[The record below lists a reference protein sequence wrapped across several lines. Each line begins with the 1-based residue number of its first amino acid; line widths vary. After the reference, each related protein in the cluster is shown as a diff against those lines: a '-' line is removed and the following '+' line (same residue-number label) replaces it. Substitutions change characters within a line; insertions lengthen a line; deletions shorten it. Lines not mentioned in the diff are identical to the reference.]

1 MSTDF
6 APGTLVRARGRE
18 WVVLADSDSDFLCLR
33 PLGGTE
39 DEVTGIYL
47 PLEPVESAVFGLPD
61 PEHPGDH
68 RSSRLLRE
76 AVRLGFRATTGPF
89 RSFASLGV
97 EPRPYQLVPL
107 LMALKLDPVRLLIA
121 DDVGIGKTVEA
132 LLVAKE
138 LLERGETRGVSVL
151 CPPHLAEQ
159 WQREMRSKFHLP
171 AELVLPASVARLER
185 ECLLNQSVFERFP
198 ITVVS
203 TDYIKSDRRRHDFLR
218 TCPELVIV
226 DEAHTCAGVGAG
238 RGGKARHQRHHLVA
252 ELARGNQR
260 HLVLVT
266 ATPHSGNEEA
276 FRSLLTLLNPKFAD
290 LPQDLSGDANEP
302 HRRRL
307 AEQMVQRR
315 RGDLK
320 DYLDTETPFPQRE
333 ERECAYRLNAQQ
345 RELLNDVL
353 AYARELVTDESGGKL
368 RQRVRWWSAL
378 ALLRT
383 LSSSPAAAMATLHS
397 RAATLESADEGAVDD
412 LGRRSVLDLGDSE
425 DSEELDLT
433 PGSDWT
439 GPEDKSHL
447 ARLRAFA
454 ARAEGLR
461 GKNDTKLKTA
471 LNLLQELLDEG
482 YRPILFCR
490 FIHTAE
496 YVAEELRKSLKKTE
510 VVAITGLLAPAEREE
525 RVESLEKHE
534 RRVLVCTD
542 CLSEGINL
550 QKSFNAVIHYDL
562 SWNPTRHEQ
571 REGRVDRYGQ
581 ASPKVRVL
589 TLYGADNPVDGI
601 VLEVL
606 LRKHKTIRNSLG
618 INVPVP
624 SDTHT
629 INEALMQGLLLRG
642 GQTSNEQLTFD
653 FYQEE
658 QQQLHAQWDLASE
671 REKRSQTMFAQR
683 ALKVDEVARELA
695 EVRRAQGSS
704 QVVEDFV
711 RGAVRAYGGIAQ
723 ELNGGYV
730 LHLLGAPEPLRE
742 LLGVREGQRVRFEL
756 PAGPQEEYLSRTHP
770 LVERLA
776 SYVMDST
783 LDALGDGRARRCG
796 VIRTAAVTV
805 RTTLLLLRLRFFV
818 ISRFRESW
826 KSEHRMLAEEL
837 QLVAFESSPA
847 RARWLS
853 EEAAERLLQA
863 EPSGNVDPNQARQFL
878 RSLLEE
884 LPAIETRLETLCR
897 GRAEALLETHRR
909 VRQESGRKGVQYF
922 VEPQLP
928 VDILGVYLY
937 QPA

>member
-1 MSTDF
+1 MTTDF
-6 APGTLVRARGRE
+6 APGSLVRARGRE
-18 WVVLADSDSDFLCLR
+18 WVVLADSEPDFLCLR
-33 PLGGTE
+33 PLGGTD
-39 DEVTGIYL
+39 DEITGIYL
-47 PLEPVESAVFGLPD
+47 PLESVESAVFGLPSPD
-61 PEHPGDH
+61 HPGDH

-76 AVRLGFRATTGPF
+76 AARLGFRATTGPF
-89 RSFASLGV
+89 RSFAGLGV

-138 LLERGETRGVSVL
+138 LLERGETRGITVL

-159 WQREMRSKFHLP
+159 WQREMRDKFHLP
-171 AELVLPASVARLER
+171 AELVLPATVGRLER

-203 TDYIKSDRRRHDFLR
+203 ADYIKSDRRRHDFLR
-218 TCPELVIV
+218 ACPELVIV
-226 DEAHTCAGVGAG
+226 DEAHTCAGVGEG
-238 RGGKARHQRHHLVA
+238 RGGKARHQRHNLVA
-252 ELARGNQR
+252 ELAKGNAR
-260 HLVLVT
+260 HVVLVT

-276 FRSLLTLLNPKFAD
+276 FRSLLTLLNPKFSE
-290 LPQDLSGDANEP
+290 LPQDLGGDANES

-320 DYLDTETPFPQRE
+320 DYLDTETPFPDRE
-333 ERECAYRLNAQQ
+333 ESELSYRLSTEQ
-345 RELLNDVL
+345 RDLLNDVL
-353 AYARELVTDESGGKL
+353 AYARELVLDESGGKL

-383 LSSSPAAAMATLHS
+383 LSSSPAAAMATLQS
-397 RAATLESADEGAVDD
+397 RAATLESQDEGGVDD
-412 LGRRSVLDLGDSE
+412 LGRRTVLDLGDSE
-425 DSEELDLT
+425 EGDDLDLT

-447 ARLRAFA
+447 KRLRAFA
-454 ARAEGLR
+454 TRAEGLK
-461 GKNDTKLKTA
+461 GKSDTKLKTA
-471 LNLLQELLDEG
+471 AKLVAQMLDEG
-482 YRPILFCR
+482 YQPILFCR

-496 YVAEELRKSLKKTE
+496 YVADELRKALKKTE
-510 VVAITGLLAPAEREE
+510 VIAITGLLAPAEREE
-525 RVESLEKHE
+525 RVEALGSHP

-550 QKSFNAVIHYDL
+550 QRSFNAVIHYDL

-618 INVPVP
+618 ISVPVP
-624 SDTHT
+624 SDTNT
-629 INEALMQGLLLRG
+629 INEALMQGLLLRT
-642 GQTSNEQLTFD
+642 GQQPAEQLTFD
-653 FYQEE
+653 FYQEDKE
-658 QQQLHAQWDLASE
+658 KLHTQWDRVSE

-695 EVRRAQGSS
+695 EVRQVQGSS
-704 QVVEDFV
+704 QVVADFV
-711 RGAVRAYGGIAQ
+711 RQAVRAYGGSVLEQGASCS
-723 ELNGGYV
+723 
-730 LHLLGAPEPLRE
+730 LHLQAAPEALRE
-742 LLGVREGQRVRFEL
+742 LLNVREGQRVGFEL
-756 PAGPQEEYLSRTHP
+756 PVATDQEYLSRTHP
-770 LVERLA
+770 LVEGLA
-776 SYVMDST
+776 SYVMDSS
-783 LDALGDGRARRCG
+783 LDELGEGKARRCG
-796 VIRTAAVTV
+796 VIRTAAVST

-818 ISRFRESW
+818 ISRFRDSY
-826 KSEHRMLAEEL
+826 KGEHRMLAEEL
-837 QLVAFESSPA
+837 QLLAFESSPE
-847 RARWLS
+847 RARWLAPAQA
-853 EEAAERLLQA
+853 EALLAAE
-863 EPSGNVDPNQARQFL
+863 PGGNVDPAQARQFL
-878 RSLLEE
+878 KTLLDEMPATVPYLEE
-884 LPAIETRLETLCR
+884 MCR
-897 GRAEALLETHRR
+897 QRGATLLETHRR
-909 VRQESGRKGVQYF
+909 VRQESARKGVQYF

-928 VDILGVYLY
+928 VDTLGVYLY
-937 QPA
+937 LPA